1 MKIILAATAGSA
13 ESKHISTHVSTP
25 TEHQLLL
32 VDPDLDYL
40 EWATKHLSAKGVKI
54 LRCDNAEKAVKVVAK
69 TSVDLVICDLKLE
82 PFDGVELTQKIRAAS
97 QETIVILTAVSPTT
111 SQIIEA
117 TQKGAHD
124 VLRKESLAFELR
136 PVVESAMQ
144 TIDQRREV
152 GPSSGEKPGLTGKST
167 IIGVSRPLQDVMKI
181 VGRVA
186 QSDAPVLVTGE
197 SGTGKEL
204 IATSVHNY
212 SPRRKKE
219 MLVINCGAIPDNLLE
234 SELFGHEKG
243 SFTGAIAK
251 RSGRFEDCHEG
262 TLFLDEVGDLP
273 ASVQV
278 KLLRVLQDGTFSRVG
293 SNEMLKT
300 DVRIVTATNKDLAAE
315 VSAGRFR
322 EDLYYRLNV
331 VEVELPPL
339 RERQEDIPLLAEFFL
354 DRIARR
360 NGTARMRLTGEAIE
374 HLQKHNWPGNVREL
388 ENTMARSCALASND
402 ILLPDDIPI
411 GRSPA
416 GSTAS
421 LDDALAVI
429 IEVASR
435 DSQNALGFARDE
447 LIRHALEQSDHDPK
461 EAAHILGVSVPTLR
475 KWLPSN
481 SDI

>member
-1 MKIILAATAGSA
+1 MS
-13 ESKHISTHVSTP
+13 SKALSQI
-25 TEHQLLL
+25 LL

-40 EWATKHLSAKGVKI
+40 EWATKHLNADDVKI
-54 LRCDNAEKAVKVVAK
+54 LRCDTAAKAIQVVGK
-69 TSVDLVICDLKLE
+69 TSIDLVICDYKLE
-82 PFDGVELTQKIRAAS
+82 PFDGIELIQKIRGVS
-97 QETIVILTAVSPTT
+97 PGTIAILTAVFPTT

-136 PVVESAMQ
+136 QIVESALQ
-144 TIDQRREV
+144 TIDQRRLL
-152 GPSSGEKPGLTGKST
+152 GPTSDERPGLIGKTS
-167 IIGVSRPLQDVMKI
+167 IIGVSRPLQNVMKI

-204 IATSVHNY
+204 IALSIHDY

-219 MLVINCGAIPDNLLE
+219 MLVINCGAIPENLLE

-251 RSGRFEDCHEG
+251 RSGRFEDCHES

-293 SNEMLKT
+293 SNEVLKT
-300 DVRIVTATNKDLAAE
+300 DVRIVTATNKNLATE

-331 VEVELPPL
+331 VEIQLPPL
-339 RERQEDIPLLAEFFL
+339 RERPEDIPILAEFFL
-354 DRIARR
+354 DRIARKR
-360 NGTARMRLTGEAIE
+360 GSVRMRLTGEAVE
-374 HLQKHNWPGNVREL
+374 HLQKHRWPGNVREL
-388 ENTMARSCALASND
+388 ENTMARACALATTD
-402 ILLPDDIPI
+402 ILQPDDIRI
-411 GRSPA
+411 GRGP
-416 GSTAS
+416 TS
-421 LDDALAVI
+421 LVGHLNEALSVI
-429 IEVASR
+429 T
-435 DSQNALGFARDE
+435 DSARKDGINALSFARDE
-447 LIRHALEQSDHDPK
+447 LIRHALDLTGNDPK
-461 EAAHILGVSVPTLR
+461 EAAKTLGVSLPTLR
-475 KWLPSN
+475 KWLPTE
-481 SDI
+481 SDV